1 MRVLGLPEFLHHP
14 KRTLVMG
21 VINVTPD
28 SFSDGGESLV
38 TEGAVLRGIQMIR
51 DGVDIIDI
59 GGESTRPGAPRIS
72 PEEEKA
78 RVLPV
83 LRALSDYDTVLSID
97 TMRAEVA
104 EEAIAAG
111 ASIVN
116 DVSGGLADADM
127 PRLIADVRVPY
138 VVMHWRG
145 FSDSMQKLA
154 IYEAT
159 AKEIR
164 HELADR
170 VEKLTKAG
178 VDIDQIILDPGLGF
192 AKEPDH
198 NWDVLQEIE
207 SFEKLKRPLLV
218 GASRKRF
225 LGALLN
231 DGERDRDVKGREAA
245 TVAVTTMLAERK
257 VWGVRV
263 HNVRDSRDAI
273 EVVTRWGKK

>member
-1 MRVLGLPEFLHHP
+1 MRVLGLPEFLHKP

-21 VINVTPD
+21 IINVTPD
-28 SFSDGGESLV
+28 SFSDGGENAG
-38 TEGAVLRGIQMIR
+38 TESAVMRGIQMIR
-51 DGVDIIDI
+51 EGVDIIDI
-59 GGESTRPGAPRIS
+59 GGESTRPGASRIS

-83 LRALSDYDTVLSID
+83 LRALADYDTVLSID

-116 DVSGGLADADM
+116 DVSGGLADSDM

-154 IYEAT
+154 VYEVT
-159 AKEIR
+159 AKEVR
-164 HELADR
+164 HELAER
-170 VEKLTKAG
+170 IEKLNKAG
-178 VDIDQIILDPGLGF
+178 VEIDQIILDPGLGF

-198 NWDVLQEIE
+198 NWDVLQAIE

-225 LGALLN
+225 LGRLLN
-231 DGERDRDVKGREAA
+231 DGEGDRDVKEREAA
-245 TVAVTTMLAERK
+245 TIAVTTMLAERK

-273 EVVTRWGKK
+273 EVVKRWGKK

>member
-1 MRVLGLPEFLHHP
+1 MRVLGLPEFLHKP

-21 VINVTPD
+21 IINVTPD
-28 SFSDGGESLV
+28 SFSDGGENAG
-38 TEGAVLRGIQMIR
+38 TESAVMRGIQMIR
-51 DGVDIIDI
+51 EGVDIIDI
-59 GGESTRPGAPRIS
+59 GGESTRPGASRIS

-83 LRALSDYDTVLSID
+83 LRALADYDTVLSID

-116 DVSGGLADADM
+116 DVSGGLADSDM

-154 IYEAT
+154 VYEVT
-159 AKEIR
+159 AKEVR
-164 HELADR
+164 HELAER
-170 VEKLTKAG
+170 IEKLTKAG
-178 VDIDQIILDPGLGF
+178 VEIDQIILDPGLGF

-198 NWDVLQEIE
+198 NWDVLQAIE

-225 LGALLN
+225 LGTLLN
-231 DGERDRDVKGREAA
+231 DGEGDRDVKEREAA
-245 TVAVTTMLAERK
+245 TIAVTTMLAERK

-263 HNVRDSRDAI
+263 HNVRDSRDVI

>member
-225 LGALLN
+225 LGTLLN
-231 DGERDRDVKGREAA
+231 DGERDRDVKEREAA
-245 TVAVTTMLAERK
+245 TIAVTTMLAERK

>member
-1 MRVLGLPEFLHHP
+1 MRVLGLPEFLHKP

-21 VINVTPD
+21 IINVTPD
-28 SFSDGGESLV
+28 SFSDGGENAG
-38 TEGAVLRGIQMIR
+38 TESAAMRGIQMIR
-51 DGVDIIDI
+51 EGVDIIDI
-59 GGESTRPGAPRIS
+59 GGESTRPGASRIS

-83 LRALSDYDTVLSID
+83 LRALADYDTVLSID

-116 DVSGGLADADM
+116 DVSGGLADSDM

-154 IYEAT
+154 VYEVT
-159 AKEIR
+159 AKEVR
-164 HELADR
+164 HELAER
-170 VEKLTKAG
+170 IEKLTKAG
-178 VDIDQIILDPGLGF
+178 VEIDQIILDPGLGF

-198 NWDVLQEIE
+198 NWDVLQAIE

-225 LGALLN
+225 LGRLLN
-231 DGERDRDVKGREAA
+231 DGEGDRDVKEREAA
-245 TVAVTTMLAERK
+245 TIAVTTMLAERK

-273 EVVTRWGKK
+273 EVVTRWSKK

>member
-1 MRVLGLPEFLHHP
+1 MRVLGLPEFLHKP

-21 VINVTPD
+21 IINVTPD
-28 SFSDGGESLV
+28 SFSDGGESAG
-38 TEGAVLRGIQMIR
+38 TESAVMRGIQMIR
-51 DGVDIIDI
+51 EGVDIIDI
-59 GGESTRPGAPRIS
+59 GGESTRPGASRIS

-83 LRALSDYDTVLSID
+83 LRALADYDTVLSID

-116 DVSGGLADADM
+116 DVSGGLADSDM

-154 IYEAT
+154 VYEVT
-159 AKEIR
+159 AKEVR
-164 HELADR
+164 HELAER
-170 VEKLTKAG
+170 VERLTEAG
-178 VDIDQIILDPGLGF
+178 VEIDQIILDPGLGF
-192 AKEPDH
+192 AKESDH
-198 NWDVLQEIE
+198 NWDVLQAIE

-225 LGALLN
+225 LGRLLN
-231 DGERDRDVKGREAA
+231 DGESDRDVKEREAA
-245 TVAVTTMLAERK
+245 TIAVTTMLAERK

>member
-1 MRVLGLPEFLHHP
+1 MRVLGLPEFLHKP

-21 VINVTPD
+21 IINVTPD
-28 SFSDGGESLV
+28 SFSDGGESAG
-38 TEGAVLRGIQMIR
+38 TESAVMRGIQMIR
-51 DGVDIIDI
+51 EGVDIIDI
-59 GGESTRPGAPRIS
+59 GGESTRPGAPRVS

-83 LRALSDYDTVLSID
+83 LRGLADYDTVLSID

-116 DVSGGLADADM
+116 DVSGGLADGDM
-127 PRLIADVRVPY
+127 ARLIADVRVPY

-145 FSDSMQKLA
+145 FSDSMQKQAL
-154 IYEAT
+154 YEVT
-159 AKEIR
+159 AKEVR
-164 HELADR
+164 RELADR
-170 VEKLTKAG
+170 IEKLTKAG
-178 VDIDQIILDPGLGF
+178 VEIDQLILDPGLGF

-198 NWDVLQEIE
+198 NWDVLQAIE
-207 SFEKLKRPLLV
+207 SFEKLQRPLLV

-225 LGALLN
+225 LGTLLN
-231 DGERDRDVKGREAA
+231 DGEGDRDVKEREAA
-245 TVAVTTMLAERK
+245 TIAVTTMLAERK

-273 EVVTRWGKK
+273 AVVSRWSKK

>member
-1 MRVLGLPEFLHHP
+1 MRVLGLPEFLHKP

-21 VINVTPD
+21 IINVTPD
-28 SFSDGGESLV
+28 SFSDGGENAA
-38 TEGAVLRGIQMIR
+38 TESAVMRGIQMIHE
-51 DGVDIIDI
+51 GVDIIDI
-59 GGESTRPGAPRIS
+59 GGESTRPGASRIS

-83 LRALSDYDTVLSID
+83 LRALADYDTVLSID

-116 DVSGGLADADM
+116 DVSGGLADSDM

-154 IYEAT
+154 VYEVT
-159 AKEIR
+159 AKEVR
-164 HELADR
+164 HELAER
-170 VEKLTKAG
+170 IEKLTKAG
-178 VDIDQIILDPGLGF
+178 VEIDQIILDPGLGF

-198 NWDVLQEIE
+198 NWDVLQAIE

-225 LGALLN
+225 LGTLLN
-231 DGERDRDVKGREAA
+231 DGEGDRDVKEREAA
-245 TVAVTTMLAERK
+245 TIAVTTMLAERK

>member
-1 MRVLGLPEFLHHP
+1 MRVLGLPEFLHKP

-21 VINVTPD
+21 IINVTPD
-28 SFSDGGESLV
+28 SFSDGGENAG
-38 TEGAVLRGIQMIR
+38 TESAVMRGIQMIR
-51 DGVDIIDI
+51 EGVDIIDI
-59 GGESTRPGAPRIS
+59 GGESTRPGASRIS

-83 LRALSDYDTVLSID
+83 LRALADYDTVLSID

-116 DVSGGLADADM
+116 DVSGGLADSDM

-154 IYEAT
+154 VYEVT
-159 AKEIR
+159 AKEVR
-164 HELADR
+164 HELAER
-170 VEKLTKAG
+170 IEKLTKAG
-178 VDIDQIILDPGLGF
+178 VEIDQIILDPGLGF

-198 NWDVLQEIE
+198 NWDVLQAIE

-225 LGALLN
+225 LGILLN
-231 DGERDRDVKGREAA
+231 DGEGDRDVKEREAA
-245 TVAVTTMLAERK
+245 TIAVTTMLAERK

-273 EVVTRWGKK
+273 EVVKRWGKK

>member
-1 MRVLGLPEFLHHP
+1 MHVLGLPEFLHKP

-21 VINVTPD
+21 IINVTPD
-28 SFSDGGESLV
+28 SFSDGGENAA
-38 TEGAVLRGIQMIR
+38 TESAVMRGIQMIR

-72 PEEEKA
+72 AEEEKA

-116 DVSGGLADADM
+116 DVSGGLADSDM

-154 IYEAT
+154 VYEVT
-159 AKEIR
+159 AKEVR
-164 HELADR
+164 HELAER
-170 VEKLTKAG
+170 IEKLTKAG
-178 VDIDQIILDPGLGF
+178 VEIDQLILDPGLGF

-198 NWDVLQEIE
+198 NWDVLQAIE

-225 LGALLN
+225 LGTLLN
-231 DGERDRDVKGREAA
+231 DGEHDRDVKEREAA
-245 TVAVTTMLAERK
+245 TIAVTTMLAERK

>member
-1 MRVLGLPEFLHHP
+1 MRVLGLPEFLHKP

-21 VINVTPD
+21 IINVTPD
-28 SFSDGGESLV
+28 SFSDGGENAA
-38 TEGAVLRGIQMIR
+38 TESAVMRGIQMIR
-51 DGVDIIDI
+51 EGVDIIDI

-72 PEEEKA
+72 AEEEKA

-116 DVSGGLADADM
+116 DVSGGLADSDM

-154 IYEAT
+154 VYEVT
-159 AKEIR
+159 AKEVR
-164 HELADR
+164 HELAER
-170 VEKLTKAG
+170 IEKLTKAG
-178 VDIDQIILDPGLGF
+178 VEIDQLILEPGLGF

-198 NWDVLQEIE
+198 NWDVLQAIE

-225 LGALLN
+225 LGTLLN
-231 DGERDRDVKGREAA
+231 DGEGDRDVKEREAA
-245 TVAVTTMLAERK
+245 TIAVTTMLAERK

>member
-1 MRVLGLPEFLHHP
+1 MRVLGLPEFLHKP

-21 VINVTPD
+21 IINVTPD
-28 SFSDGGESLV
+28 SFSDGGENAG
-38 TEGAVLRGIQMIR
+38 TESAVMRGIQMIR
-51 DGVDIIDI
+51 EGVDIIDI
-59 GGESTRPGAPRIS
+59 GGESTRPGASRIS

-83 LRALSDYDTVLSID
+83 LRALADYDTVLSID

-116 DVSGGLADADM
+116 DVSGGLADSDM

-154 IYEAT
+154 VYEVT
-159 AKEIR
+159 AKEVR
-164 HELADR
+164 HELAER
-170 VEKLTKAG
+170 IEKLTKAG
-178 VDIDQIILDPGLGF
+178 VEIDQIILDPGLGF

-198 NWDVLQEIE
+198 NWDVLQAIE

-225 LGALLN
+225 LGRLLN
-231 DGERDRDVKGREAA
+231 DGEGDRDVKEREAA
-245 TVAVTTMLAERK
+245 TIAVTTMLAERK

-273 EVVTRWGKK
+273 EVVKRWGKK

>member
-1 MRVLGLPEFLHHP
+1 MRVLGLPEFLHKP

-21 VINVTPD
+21 IINVTPD
-28 SFSDGGESLV
+28 SFSDGGESAG
-38 TEGAVLRGIQMIR
+38 TESAVMRGIQMIR
-51 DGVDIIDI
+51 EGVDIIDI
-59 GGESTRPGAPRIS
+59 GGESTRPGASRIS
-72 PEEEKA
+72 PEEEKS

-83 LRALSDYDTVLSID
+83 LRALADYDTVLSID

-104 EEAIAAG
+104 EEAITAG

-116 DVSGGLADADM
+116 DVSGGLADSDM

-154 IYEAT
+154 VYEVT
-159 AKEIR
+159 AKEVR
-164 HELADR
+164 HELAER
-170 VEKLTKAG
+170 IEKLTKAG
-178 VDIDQIILDPGLGF
+178 VEIDQLILDPGLGF

-198 NWDVLQEIE
+198 NWDVLQAIE

-225 LGALLN
+225 LGTLLN
-231 DGERDRDVKGREAA
+231 DGEGDRDVKEREAA
-245 TVAVTTMLAERK
+245 TIAVTTMLAERK

>member
-1 MRVLGLPEFLHHP
+1 MRVLGLPEFLHKP

-21 VINVTPD
+21 IINVTPD
-28 SFSDGGESLV
+28 SFSDGGENAG
-38 TEGAVLRGIQMIR
+38 TESAVMRGIQMIR
-51 DGVDIIDI
+51 EGVDIIDI
-59 GGESTRPGAPRIS
+59 GGESTRPGASRIS

-83 LRALSDYDTVLSID
+83 LRALADYDTVLSID

-116 DVSGGLADADM
+116 DVSGGLADSDM

-154 IYEAT
+154 VYEVT
-159 AKEIR
+159 AKEVR
-164 HELADR
+164 HELAER
-170 VEKLTKAG
+170 IEKLTKAG
-178 VDIDQIILDPGLGF
+178 VEIDQIILDPGLGF

-198 NWDVLQEIE
+198 NWDVLQAIE

-225 LGALLN
+225 LGRLLN
-231 DGERDRDVKGREAA
+231 DGESDRDVKEREAA
-245 TVAVTTMLAERK
+245 TIAVTTMLAERK

-273 EVVTRWGKK
+273 EVVKRWGKK

>member
-1 MRVLGLPEFLHHP
+1 MRVLGLPEFLHKP

-21 VINVTPD
+21 IINVTPD
-28 SFSDGGESLV
+28 SFSDGGENLATQS
-38 TEGAVLRGIQMIR
+38 AVMLGIQMIR

-59 GGESTRPGAPRIS
+59 GGESTRPGASRIS

-83 LRALSDYDTVLSID
+83 LRALADYDTVLSID

-116 DVSGGLADADM
+116 DVSGGLADSDM

-154 IYEAT
+154 VYEVT
-159 AKEIR
+159 AKEVR
-164 HELADR
+164 HELAEQI
-170 VEKLTKAG
+170 EKLTKAG
-178 VDIDQIILDPGLGF
+178 VEIDQLILDPGLGF

-198 NWDVLQEIE
+198 NWDVLRAIE

-225 LGALLN
+225 LGTLLN
-231 DGERDRDVKGREAA
+231 DGEGDRDVKEREAA
-245 TVAVTTMLAERK
+245 TIAVTTMLAVRK
-257 VWGVRV
+257 LWGVRV

>member
-1 MRVLGLPEFLHHP
+1 MRVLGLPEFLHKP

-21 VINVTPD
+21 IINVTPD
-28 SFSDGGESLV
+28 SFSDGGESAG
-38 TEGAVLRGIQMIR
+38 TESAVMRGIQMIR
-51 DGVDIIDI
+51 EGVDIIDI
-59 GGESTRPGAPRIS
+59 GGESTRPGASRIS

-83 LRALSDYDTVLSID
+83 LRALADYDTVLSID

-116 DVSGGLADADM
+116 DVSGGLADSDM

-154 IYEAT
+154 VYEVT
-159 AKEIR
+159 AKEVR
-164 HELADR
+164 QELADR
-170 VEKLTKAG
+170 IEKLTKAG
-178 VDIDQIILDPGLGF
+178 VEIDQIILDPGLGF

-198 NWDVLQEIE
+198 NWDVLQAIE
-207 SFEKLKRPLLV
+207 SFEKLQRPLLV

-225 LGALLN
+225 LGTLLN
-231 DGERDRDVKGREAA
+231 DGEGDRDVKEREAA
-245 TVAVTTMLAERK
+245 TIAVTTMLAVRK
-257 VWGVRV
+257 LWGVRV

-273 EVVTRWGKK
+273 AVVSRWSKK

>member
-1 MRVLGLPEFLHHP
+1 MRVLGLPEFLHKP

-21 VINVTPD
+21 IINVTPD
-28 SFSDGGESLV
+28 SFSDGGENAG
-38 TEGAVLRGIQMIR
+38 TESAVMRGIQMIR
-51 DGVDIIDI
+51 EGVDIIDI
-59 GGESTRPGAPRIS
+59 GGESTRPGASRIS

-83 LRALSDYDTVLSID
+83 LRALADYDTVLSID

-116 DVSGGLADADM
+116 DVSGGLADSDM

-154 IYEAT
+154 VYEVT
-159 AKEIR
+159 AKEVR
-164 HELADR
+164 HELAER
-170 VEKLTKAG
+170 IEKLTKAG
-178 VDIDQIILDPGLGF
+178 VEIDQIILDPGLGF

-198 NWDVLQEIE
+198 NWDVLQAIE

-225 LGALLN
+225 LGRLLN
-231 DGERDRDVKGREAA
+231 DGESDRDVKEREAA
-245 TVAVTTMLAERK
+245 TIAVTTMLAERK

>member
-1 MRVLGLPEFLHHP
+1 MRVLGLPEFLHKP

-21 VINVTPD
+21 IINVTPD
-28 SFSDGGESLV
+28 SFSDGGENAG
-38 TEGAVLRGIQMIR
+38 TESAVMRGIQMIR
-51 DGVDIIDI
+51 EGVDIIDI
-59 GGESTRPGAPRIS
+59 GGESTRPGASRIS

-83 LRALSDYDTVLSID
+83 LRALADYDTVLSID
-97 TMRAEVA
+97 TMRAGVA

-116 DVSGGLADADM
+116 DVSGGLADSDM

-154 IYEAT
+154 VYEVT
-159 AKEIR
+159 AKEVR
-164 HELADR
+164 HELAER
-170 VEKLTKAG
+170 IEKLTKAG
-178 VDIDQIILDPGLGF
+178 VEIDQIILDPGLGF

-198 NWDVLQEIE
+198 NWDVLQAIE

-225 LGALLN
+225 LGRLLN
-231 DGERDRDVKGREAA
+231 DGEGDRDVKEREAA
-245 TVAVTTMLAERK
+245 TIAVTTMLAERK

>member
-1 MRVLGLPEFLHHP
+1 MRVLGLPEFLHKP

-21 VINVTPD
+21 IINVTPD
-28 SFSDGGESLV
+28 SFSDGGENAG
-38 TEGAVLRGIQMIR
+38 TESAVMRGIQMIR
-51 DGVDIIDI
+51 EGVDIIDI
-59 GGESTRPGAPRIS
+59 GGESTRPGASRIS

-83 LRALSDYDTVLSID
+83 LRALADYDTVLSID

-104 EEAIAAG
+104 EKAIAAG

-116 DVSGGLADADM
+116 DVSGGLADSDM

-154 IYEAT
+154 VYEVT
-159 AKEIR
+159 AKEVR
-164 HELADR
+164 HELAER
-170 VEKLTKAG
+170 IEKLTKAG
-178 VDIDQIILDPGLGF
+178 VEIDQIILDPGLGF

-198 NWDVLQEIE
+198 NWDVLQAIE

-225 LGALLN
+225 LGRLLN
-231 DGERDRDVKGREAA
+231 DGEGDRDVKEREAA
-245 TVAVTTMLAERK
+245 TIAVTTMLAERK

>member
-28 SFSDGGESLV
+28 SFSDGGESLL

-231 DGERDRDVKGREAA
+231 DGERDRDVKEREAA
-245 TVAVTTMLAERK
+245 TIAVTTMLAERK

>member
-1 MRVLGLPEFLHHP
+1 MRVLGLPEFLHKP

-21 VINVTPD
+21 IINVTPD
-28 SFSDGGESLV
+28 SFSDGGESAG
-38 TEGAVLRGIQMIR
+38 TESAVMRGIQMIR
-51 DGVDIIDI
+51 EGVDIIDI
-59 GGESTRPGAPRIS
+59 GGESTRPGASRIS

-83 LRALSDYDTVLSID
+83 LRALADYDTVLSID

-116 DVSGGLADADM
+116 DVSGGLADSDM

-154 IYEAT
+154 VYEVT
-159 AKEIR
+159 AKEVR
-164 HELADR
+164 HELAER
-170 VEKLTKAG
+170 IEKLTKAG
-178 VDIDQIILDPGLGF
+178 VEIDQIILDPGLGF
-192 AKEPDH
+192 AKESDH
-198 NWDVLQEIE
+198 NWDVLQAIE

-225 LGALLN
+225 LGRLLN
-231 DGERDRDVKGREAA
+231 DGESDRDVKEREAA
-245 TVAVTTMLAERK
+245 TIAVTTMLAERK

>member
-1 MRVLGLPEFLHHP
+1 MRVLGLPEFLHKP

-21 VINVTPD
+21 IINVTPD
-28 SFSDGGESLV
+28 SFSDGGENLATQS
-38 TEGAVLRGIQMIR
+38 AVILGIQMIR

-59 GGESTRPGAPRIS
+59 GGESTRPGAPRVS

-83 LRALSDYDTVLSID
+83 LRGLADYDTVLSID

-116 DVSGGLADADM
+116 DVSGGLADSDM

-145 FSDSMQKLA
+145 FSDSMQKQAL
-154 IYEAT
+154 YEVT
-159 AKEIR
+159 AKEVR
-164 HELADR
+164 RELADR
-170 VEKLTKAG
+170 IEKLTKAG
-178 VDIDQIILDPGLGF
+178 VEIDQIILDPGLGF

-198 NWDVLQEIE
+198 NWDVLQAIE
-207 SFEKLKRPLLV
+207 SFEKLQRPLLV

-225 LGALLN
+225 LGTLLN
-231 DGERDRDVKGREAA
+231 DGEGDRDVKEREAA
-245 TVAVTTMLAERK
+245 TIAVTTMLAVRK
-257 VWGVRV
+257 LWGVRV

-273 EVVTRWGKK
+273 AVVSRWSKK